1 MVVGSNPTR
10 SITSNT
16 ISNNNN
22 NNSSNITN
30 SKYMCVFFDIYN
42 IRKDLQKL
50 ADPEKAKVLKRFFKT
65 DPGQYGEGDIFQG
78 INVPELRKAAKKYGN
93 QDIPLQEVRMLL
105 CSPIHEE
112 RFLALLILIEMFRC
126 ADNKEK
132 INNITTF
139 YLNNLRWVNN
149 WDLVDLSA
157 PSILGAFLMQKEHNK
172 SILYKLARSA
182 NVWERRIAIVATL
195 CFIRNNQFNDT
206 LKIAEILLRDDH
218 DLIHKAAGWML
229 REVGKR
235 DICAEEIF
243 LNKHSRIMPNT
254 MLRYAIERLPENKRQ
269 AYYYML
275 KRSLLS
281 HPNNIMT

>member
-10 SITSNT
+10 STTSNT

-22 NNSSNITN
+22 NNSYNITN

-78 INVPELRKAAKKYGN
+78 ITVPELRKVAKKYSN

-112 RFLALLILIEMFRC
+112 RFLALLILIERFRC
-126 ADNKEK
+126 VDNKEK

-157 PSILGAFLMQKEHNK
+157 PSILGPFLMQKGQDK

-195 CFIRNNQFNDT
+195 CFIRNNQFDDT
-206 LKIAEILLRDDH
+206 LKIAEILLFDDH

-229 REVGKR
+229 REIGKR
-235 DICAEEIF
+235 DIAAEEIF
-243 LNKHSRIMPNT
+243 LKKHFRIMPRT
-254 MLRYAIERLPENKRQ
+254 MLRYAIERLPGNKRRM
-269 AYYYML
+269 YYYIS
-275 KRSLLS
+275 KRSS
-281 HPNNIMT
+281 FQ

>member
-1 MVVGSNPTR
+1 MPDIKST
-10 SITSNT
+10 TFNT

-22 NNSSNITN
+22 NSYNITN

-50 ADPEKAKVLKRFFKT
+50 ANLDKAKVLQRFFKT
-65 DPGQYGEGDIFQG
+65 NPGQYGEGDVFQG
-78 INVPELRKAAKKYGN
+78 ITVPELRKVAKKYSN
-93 QDIPLQEVRMLL
+93 EDIPLQNVRILL

-126 ADNKEK
+126 AGNKEK

-157 PSILGAFLMQKEHNK
+157 PSILGPYLMQKGHDK

-195 CFIRNNQFNDT
+195 CFIRNNQFDDT
-206 LKIAEILLRDDH
+206 LRIAEILLFDDH
-218 DLIHKAAGWML
+218 DLIHKATGWML

-235 DICAEEIF
+235 DIAAEEIF
-243 LNKHSRIMPNT
+243 LKKHYQVMPRT
-254 MLRYAIERLPENKRQ
+254 MLRYAIERLPKNKRQ
-269 AYYYML
+269 MYYYMS
-275 KRSLLS
+275 KRSS
-281 HPNNIMT
+281 SRPHQITT